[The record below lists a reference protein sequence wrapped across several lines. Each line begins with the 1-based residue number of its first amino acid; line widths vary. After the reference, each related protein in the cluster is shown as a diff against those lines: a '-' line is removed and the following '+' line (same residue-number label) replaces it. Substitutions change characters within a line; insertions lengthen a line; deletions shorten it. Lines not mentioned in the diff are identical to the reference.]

1 MSDASEEKVL
11 PPSEHKLRK
20 AREKGQVPSSQDFVA
35 GAVTLSALV
44 YILFAWPSLVRAMEE
59 IFRLT
64 VASAPF
70 TARDG
75 IARSFHSVLY
85 LLGGIVVPFG
95 IVTALAAI
103 VANMIHKRGI
113 PFSVHPVIPD
123 FSRINPGQMM
133 KKVFSKRNA
142 TEFGIS
148 LFRITVWFVVAG
160 LVLWLAATDILASA
174 TCGGP
179 CIGNIAVRIGIVLF
193 AALFIMLV
201 VFGLADLPLQTALF
215 NHEQKMGHKEF
226 KRELKDTMGNSEF
239 KAHRRGQYGQM
250 LETPAGGSK
259 STMLL
264 AGRGIAVSLF
274 YHPKDAPVPRVVAR
288 HASNQFRDALVQAK
302 KNGVP
307 VLDEADLAHDIYQAV
322 APGSPI
328 RERHFGRIAMA
339 MVRGGLL

>member
-1 MSDASEEKVL
+1 MSDDSEEKVL

-20 AREKGQVPSSQDFVA
+20 AREKGQVASSQDFVA
-35 GAVTLSALV
+35 AAVTLSALLYV
-44 YILFAWPSLVRAMEE
+44 VFAWPSMVRAMDE

-75 IARSFHSVLY
+75 LGRSFHSVLY

-193 AALFIMLV
+193 AALFNGVTWWFSDRLV
-201 VFGLADLPLQTALF
+201 LRMYRA
-215 NHEQKMGHKEF
+215 
-226 KRELKDTMGNSEF
+226 RELSREDAPDVWDMVDRLRRRAGLPMPKLALSPSNTSPRLVN
-239 KAHRRGQYGQM
+239 RGQC
-250 LETPAGGSK
+250 TSPRAS
-259 STMLL
+259 S
-264 AGRGIAVSLF
+264 GRAIA
-274 YHPKDAPVPRVVAR
+274 APVFPKYHFPSSAR
-288 HASNQFRDALVQAK
+288 L
-302 KNGVP
+302 GP
-307 VLDEADLAHDIYQAV
+307 
-322 APGSPI
+322 
-328 RERHFGRIAMA
+328 
-339 MVRGGLL
+339 